1 MAIDDG
7 DGMSILGRLIPP
19 AAVAELELAFGLD
32 GTIELSAADLCSAAQ
47 KGSGIPIPGLGGA
60 TLVVA
65 LVNGTRRLEIRNYRP
80 DDRERLKARGAFS
93 EVIAYKTRLFIP
105 ADRSHAV
112 VEAILAMTQ
121 GVALTLAALRKE
133 PSGEKLLERFPFFP
147 RETTGEAPQMRR
159 PSSPPP
165 AA

>member
-1 MAIDDG
+1 MRVWRIDDG

-105 ADRSHAV
+105 ADRSHEV

-121 GVALTLAALRKE
+121 V
-133 PSGEKLLERFPFFP
+133 
-147 RETTGEAPQMRR
+147 
-159 PSSPPP
+159 
-165 AA
+165 